1 MVFSN
6 NLLMGAA
13 GQASGYEIDQSI
25 RFNDGDSPY
34 LNRTFGT
41 PTSNSQFGYSFWIK
55 LGEGYDGKYIISA
68 NGGGNNDNFTF
79 SSNKLRIQEG
89 GVLRLQSNQL
99 FRDFSSWYHFVV
111 AYDLGNATASQ
122 KLRVYLNGSE
132 ITSWATDTRS
142 SLSSTSSR
150 LNAAVSHDVG
160 ANVFNGI
167 SSHINNWDGYIAEF
181 HFVDG
186 AVLTPTDFGEYNDA
200 GVWIPIEAS
209 PTYGNNGF
217 YITGETASDL
227 GEDFS
232 GNSNDFTSS
241 GLTTTDQMLDT
252 PTDNYCVLSPID
264 KSSAITTSD
273 GNLVVSNAST
283 NSWNHGRGT
292 LFAPSGKWYYEWI
305 PTAGSYAEAGWMLN
319 VSDNDYVEEES
330 DVATT
335 YYRGVGAAGRGFYIG
350 SGSADTGPANFS
362 LNDVVMMA
370 IDVDTMKMW
379 VGVNGTW
386 YNSGDP
392 AAGSNATGTWTAAIG
407 ESVAPWYGCFN
418 GTTESFNFGQRPF
431 AHTIPTGFNSWNTA
445 NLPTPSIT
453 DGSAHFQPTLYT
465 GDGSSSH
472 EINQTGNST
481 FEPSMVWIKSRSAAT
496 LHVIQDQVR
505 GDFVLY
511 PNLTNAEGATGGGW
525 VKSFDSDGFTTDV
538 NVEINDSGETFVGWQ
553 WKAAGSGSSN
563 TDGSI
568 TSTVSTNTTAG
579 FSIVTYVGN
588 STSGATVGHGL
599 GAVPKMMILK
609 DRDVGE
615 NWVIYNEVLGPT
627 KFMYFTTDAAFTAS
641 NRWNDTAPTSSV
653 FTLGNETQ
661 VNATGRDYVVYC
673 FAEIPGYSSFGS
685 YTGNGSNDGP
695 FVYTGFKPKWIMYKS
710 SSNSGT
716 RWGILDTDR
725 SVSGGGNSVG
735 NQLFAELTSAEAT
748 ADHEIDFLSNG
759 FKVRDTSTSVNGNGY
774 TITYRAFAEHPFGGD
789 GAAPTTAR

>member
-241 GLTTTDQMLDT
+241 GLTTVDQMLDT

>member
-1 MVFSN
+1 
-6 NLLMGAA
+6 MGAA